1 MKTMDAF
8 MMGSKNSNKEL
19 MVFDWDEA
27 AKRIK
32 EKKPKVARA
41 GLQSDWEWTG
51 GQIYRKG
58 KIIPKEKTYTYLAST
73 WATPELDM
81 DGDIQPCFKMQS
93 ETDNWD
99 SATYWPES
107 AIKILK

>member
-32 EKKPKVARA
+32 EKK
-41 GLQSDWEWTG
+41 T
-51 GQIYRKG
+51 
-58 KIIPKEKTYTYLAST
+58 
-73 WATPELDM
+73 
-81 DGDIQPCFKMQS
+81 
-93 ETDNWD
+93 
-99 SATYWPES
+99 
-107 AIKILK
+107 